1 MSSTLVIIVDR
12 VEMLKLLLLMLVT
25 LLKPLINK
33 VVAVF
38 VLFGDY
44 TITNDSG
51 IDKNNK
57 TNKYDV

>member
-1 MSSTLVIIVDR
+1 
-12 VEMLKLLLLMLVT
+12 MLVT